1 MANCIDY
8 ACNEDLGTH
17 LQNLCGEE
25 LLGGSSAAI
34 VLECNHQ
41 LTDPSNATQIAAEIA
56 AGRATL
62 ITGIKVGIAKP
73 SPVEVESNV
82 SCGTSKLVTYDRT
95 GTYVD
100 GNVNPANQTFYSKM
114 FGGRTFG
121 GLILYLCGTL
131 ESDNGELVEWIDS
144 AVTFTGGKVLPTGN
158 NEFQRYE
165 SDFKWRKKA
174 EASLHSAPLGIFS

>member
-1 MANCIDY
+1 
-8 ACNEDLGTH
+8 
-17 LQNLCGEE
+17 
-25 LLGGSSAAI
+25 
-34 VLECNHQ
+34 
-41 LTDPSNATQIAAEIA
+41 
-56 AGRATL
+56 
-62 ITGIKVGIAKP
+62 
-73 SPVEVESNV
+73 
-82 SCGTSKLVTYDRT
+82 
-95 GTYVD
+95 
-100 GNVNPANQTFYSKM
+100 M

-174 EASLHSAPLGIFS
+174 EATLHNAPLGIFS